1 MNGNGL
7 TWKDGVPVS
16 DRFNDPYY
24 SLDDGVAETTHVFL
38 DGNGLPDRFHDGF
51 HIAETGF
58 GTGLNFLVALQAWRA
73 AKVQGT
79 LHFTSFEAFPLDAAT
94 IKAAHARFPSL
105 RDLSL
110 DIDWSQHH
118 ITLPDAILTV
128 VIGDARETLPQW
140 GGLADA
146 WFLDGFAPA
155 NNPELWGDDLMAAVG
170 QHTVQGGTCATYSAA
185 GSIRRALDA
194 AGFNIARVPG
204 FGRKRHMTIGT
215 KR

>member
-105 RDLSL
+105 RDLSS